1 MPPLPAPTTTRSASS
16 VSAMSVGISGL
27 SRHEACA
34 ASPASFAP
42 VPPCACGAQPASAP
56 AAARAPVAVSPARK
70 LRRLMVLSPMMLPP
84 WNKMSSHVPG
94 AAWPHR
100 ASLFCAFWPCA
111 RGDDDTLAAISRKSV
126 ARSRVFLLAR
136 RRGGIYP
143 KRGEKKEA
151 PGGKVLAGDTPIWRR
166 VAGMFAPAHA
176 SSTKW
181 LMARRLPSV
190 PCVDCPRGESRLRAS
205 VRKQGVRSCAS
216 KFQGLRRAR
225 SRSLRGA
232 LSSIPTQTFS
242 L

>member
-176 SSTKW
+176 SSTNSSPRSSSTS
-181 LMARRLPSV
+181 MTV
-190 PCVDCPRGESRLRAS
+190 PAGKPASPMGETRWAFDVMHSAS
-205 VRKQGVRSCAS
+205 WPPLKSW
-216 KFQGLRRAR
+216 
-225 SRSLRGA
+225 
-232 LSSIPTQTFS
+232 
-242 L
+242 